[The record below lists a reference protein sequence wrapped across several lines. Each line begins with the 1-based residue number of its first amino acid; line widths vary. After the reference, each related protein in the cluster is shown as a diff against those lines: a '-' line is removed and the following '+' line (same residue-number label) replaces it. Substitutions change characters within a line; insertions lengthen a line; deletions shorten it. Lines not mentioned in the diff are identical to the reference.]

1 MSSHCQNNVRSLI
14 LNYLKSDHF
23 NLKMACTCRTIERE
37 INAEQ
42 GTDLMENIVV
52 LHIANK
58 CYSSFVCAKV
68 SMAIALHAL
77 LFMYMYKK
85 KKKLGIFRGVAH
97 DFKKTKHRAKPPYDN

>member
-23 NLKMACTCRTIERE
+23 NLKMACMRRTIERE

-58 CYSSFVCAKV
+58 YVTA
-68 SMAIALHAL
+68 ALCVQKCQRFL
-77 LFMYMYKK
+77 LCTLCCLCICIKK
-85 KKKLGIFRGVAH
+85 KKKKQTWGFLEG
-97 DFKKTKHRAKPPYDN
+97 